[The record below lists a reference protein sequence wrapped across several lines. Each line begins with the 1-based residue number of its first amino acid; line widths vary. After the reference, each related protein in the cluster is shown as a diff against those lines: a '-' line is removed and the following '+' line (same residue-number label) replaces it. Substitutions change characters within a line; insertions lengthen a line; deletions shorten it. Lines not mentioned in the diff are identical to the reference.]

1 MALKDLLKSSTIG
14 NWVFV
19 LNMAVSL
26 VLILCSFAM
35 PPSGVIDASVLG
47 AAGIMFAFA
56 ALGAFIQA
64 IANGKSASVKHGETE
79 LIINND
85 DEQGKNN

>member
-19 LNMAVSL
+19 LNMIISL
-26 VLILCSFAM
+26 VLICVSFVM
-35 PPSGVIDASVLG
+35 PPTGVIDASVLG

-56 ALGAFIQA
+56 ALGSFIQA
-64 IANGKSASVKHGETE
+64 IANGKSASVRHGETE
-79 LIINND
+79 LTINND
-85 DEQGKNN
+85 DEQNENN